1 MQNELRAIIVDDEAD
16 ARNTLQKLLERF
28 CPEVKICE
36 ACKNLPDA
44 VKAIDK
50 HQPQLVFLD
59 VEMPGHAGYE
69 ITQFIPEPEFDIVF
83 VTAYDKYAVRAFE
96 LAAIDYLLK
105 PIDVDRLV
113 EALSRVKQHRSGRP
127 SPKEIA
133 SLQHNTNLEQNTT
146 ITVADKGFRTPIALT
161 DIIAFKAQAAYTL
174 IITNSEKEYLISKN
188 LSQMEELLNGNKD
201 FFRSHKSWIINLQY
215 VDSYATSKG
224 TILMKGQTEAK
235 LSRYRKEVFLSKF
248 SA

>member
-28 CPEVKICE
+28 CPQATVCQ

-44 VKAIDK
+44 VQAIKK
-50 HQPQLVFLD
+50 HKPQLVFLD

-69 ITQFIPEPEFDIVF
+69 ITQFIPEPDFDIVF
-83 VTAYDKYAVRAFE
+83 VTAYDKYAVKAFE

-105 PIDVDRLV
+105 PIDVDRLM
-113 EALSRVKQHRSGRP
+113 EAVNRAQQRNIGNLSAN
-127 SPKEIA
+127 EINQLQNNIDA
-133 SLQHNTNLEQNTT
+133 QHNEF

-161 DIIAFKAQAAYTL
+161 EVVAFHAQAAYTQ
-174 IITNSEKEYLISKN
+174 IQTVSKKEYLLSKN
-188 LSQMEELLNGNKD
+188 LSQVGELLDGNTT
-201 FFRSHKSWIINLQY
+201 FFRSHKSWIINLQH
-215 VDSYATSKG
+215 VASYAISKG
-224 TILMKGQTEAK
+224 IILMNDQTEAK
-235 LSRYRKEVFLSKF
+235 LSRYRKDAFLKII